1 MNELWRHRD
10 AARQALAVVDL
21 IAPPKVRSLGRRAVE
36 AGEMLNVNVT
46 SHRAEGVSDDFREGR
61 TALSEAMRED
71 LGLQATAEV
80 AEKRNQ
86 RLSANQCPFPRHGP
100 IAAAVVAE
108 LVDQVRRALAR
119 RALRAAQLAAARP
132 GGASG
137 RPGQP
142 CQGPGWLTV
151 GTAGLHVRTR
161 PPHPPGACVGLSRW
175 SPAGG
180 VTWRDIACAA
190 QARPGASDAN
200 RPLPA
205 GLAGRWP
212 ARCPAV
218 TGVRAHTLRARPQ
231 PVPRP
236 RGGPTPRR
244 RAGRGG
250 DDPGRTAPAGGYASQ
265 PGAGRAAG
273 PRKENRPAES
283 TRARLGS
290 PRPPSPAEGWPRPRG
305 RTTGRGDP

>member
-36 AGEMLNVNVT
+36 AGEILNVNVT

-86 RLSANQCPFPRHGP
+86 RLSANQMPLPTARSDRRGRR
-100 IAAAVVAE
+100 
-108 LVDQVRRALAR
+108 RRAGGSGPAR
-119 RALRAAQLAAARP
+119 PRPACPPRGPAGRSAPRRCVRAARATVPGTGLADSRDSRAARP
-132 GGASG
+132 YTSAHTRLGPAWGCPGGHH
-137 RPGQP
+137 Q
-142 CQGPGWLTV
+142 
-151 GTAGLHVRTR
+151 
-161 PPHPPGACVGLSRW
+161 
-175 SPAGG
+175 GG

-218 TGVRAHTLRARPQ
+218 TGVRAGPHAPGPPATCAPAARRTDAPA
-231 PVPRP
+231 PRGPGWGRP
-236 RGGPTPRR
+236 RKDRPGRGVCQPARR
-244 RAGRGG
+244 RQGRRPEKGEQAG
-250 DDPGRTAPAGGYASQ
+250 
-265 PGAGRAAG
+265 
-273 PRKENRPAES
+273 
-283 TRARLGS
+283 
-290 PRPPSPAEGWPRPRG
+290 
-305 RTTGRGDP
+305 